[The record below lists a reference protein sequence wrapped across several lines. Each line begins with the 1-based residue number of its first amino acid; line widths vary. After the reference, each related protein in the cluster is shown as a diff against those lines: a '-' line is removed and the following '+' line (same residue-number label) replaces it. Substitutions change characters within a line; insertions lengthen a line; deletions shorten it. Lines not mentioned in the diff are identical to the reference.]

1 MIALSITMINL
12 ETLCSEKMQ
21 ASTIYRQSDY
31 WCLRHQLYHMGDPT
45 VTAQYIKNG
54 RVTVDRELR

>member
-1 MIALSITMINL
+1 MINL